1 MKKKTAFIF
10 FGASGSGKGTQ
21 AKLLKDYLEAN
32 DSRKI
37 SYVETGNRFRAFSD
51 KEGYLP
57 SKITETINNGGLL
70 PVFLSVWNWTNAFFE
85 TLEDDMH
92 IILDGS
98 PRRQLELPVLESSL
112 DFLEYDDVH
121 VISLDVPREILIDR
135 LLVRERT
142 DDDVTQIEKR
152 LSWFMDE
159 VQPMLDYYSENE
171 RYHFHDIDG
180 SKTVEQIQ
188 EEILTKINQ

>member
-1 MKKKTAFIF
+1 MKNKKAFIF

-21 AKLLKDYLEAN
+21 AKLLKKYLEEN

-37 SYVETGNRFRAFSD
+37 AYIETGNRFRDFCD

-57 SKITETINNGGLL
+57 KKITETVNSGGLL
-70 PVFLSVWNWTNAFFE
+70 PVFLSVWNWTNAFFDD
-85 TLEDDMH
+85 LEEDTH

-112 DFLEYDDVH
+112 DFLNFTDVH
-121 VISLDVPREILIDR
+121 VISLDVPKDILVSRLVGRDR
-135 LLVRERT
+135 S
-142 DDDVTQIEKR
+142 DDDAEQIEKR
-152 LSWFMDE
+152 LSWFMEE
-159 VQPMLDYYSENE
+159 VQPMLDYYNENE
-171 RYHFHDIDG
+171 RYYFHGIDG

-188 EEILTKINQ
+188 EEILTKIKE